1 MNKIYI
7 FGETYSDI
15 VRQKFNLYSA
25 LSFSLFKYYICT
37 RRGEWE
43 EDKYFTAKKVRSMS
57 LNKYNSLFI
66 SGGWYNKY
74 PKDS

>member
-1 MNKIYI
+1 ML
-7 FGETYSDI
+7 
-15 VRQKFNLYSA
+15 RQKFILYYTSSCP
-25 LSFSLFKYYICT
+25 LSKGYMET